1 MHALLNF
8 DLSIE
13 AHGDAYRARV
23 MASPAGEAE
32 RSFALPFTDQDL
44 QILVLKVVGSVGR
57 TRRKLRRFASV
68 ERRLLE
74 DFGGQLFEAVFSGS
88 VRSCLERSLAAA
100 EQEDAGL
107 RIRLRL
113 APSLENVPWEYLYDR
128 DYGFL
133 CLSPETPLVRYVEI
147 PRPVRPFPVRPPLRI
162 LAMIAAPTDV
172 QALQN
177 EEEWTKL
184 NGSLGEL
191 IERGMVQLDR
201 LPVGSLAALQ
211 RPLRQREYHVLHF
224 VGHGLYDEDAED
236 GALVLEGEGGRGRLV
251 TGRDLGTMLR
261 GHRSLRLVV
270 LNACEGARSA
280 VDDPFGGVA
289 QALVRQ
295 GVPAVIAMQFEISDP
310 VAVVFSQSFY
320 QALADLLPADEAM
333 VEARRAIF
341 AADNEVEWATPVI
354 YLRAPDGRIFAEV
367 PAAVIDDEEAQRQRD
382 EAERRRREEAERR
395 EREEAERLRLE
406 EAERLQRVEA
416 ERRER
421 EEVERREWDRRVG
434 EWNEVAAG
442 ALQEERWD
450 DAVGVLEQLVN
461 AGQNDPATMQR
472 LRFAHAQQQRAGLVA
487 EARRLYSAGQW
498 ADVLTVAEQ
507 LDRLG
512 ATDKETARLTASAKS
527 KLETAARKQAR
538 EQARAAGRPVVAD
551 MRDRLFARLVD
562 LGIYLIPLLL
572 LTPRYAPET
581 GEQISPGD
589 TLRLGG
595 IVLSIAIY
603 EVVLTAIWGR
613 TLGKR
618 LLRLQVIRSHDRGP
632 IGWSESFLR
641 WFIQLLAWATCTFA
655 LLYLTPYWDK
665 SGRRQGFHDRVAG
678 TLVVKLPP
686 R

>member
-1 MHALLNF
+1 MQALLNF
-8 DLSIE
+8 DLAIE
-13 AHGDAYRARV
+13 ARADGYRARV

-32 RSFALPFTDQDL
+32 GSFELPFSDKDL
-44 QILVLKVVGSVGR
+44 QILVLKVIGSVGR
-57 TRRKLRRFASV
+57 RRRKLRRFESV
-68 ERRLLE
+68 ERRMLE

-100 EQEDAGL
+100 EGEDAGL

-177 EEEWTKL
+177 EDEWNKL

-211 RPLRQREYHVLHF
+211 RPLRRREYHVLHF

-236 GALVLEGEGGRGRLV
+236 GALVLEDESGQGRLV

-367 PAAVIDDEEAQRQRD
+367 PVDEEKEQREREETERRERESGERREQ
-382 EAERRRREEAERR
+382 EAAERRAREEDERRREEAERR
-395 EREEAERLRLE
+395 QRE
-406 EAERLQRVEA
+406 VE

-421 EEVERREWDRRVG
+421 DRRVG

-442 ALQEERWD
+442 AMREGRWD

-472 LRFAHAQQQRAGLVA
+472 LRSAQAQQRRAGLVA

-538 EQARAAGRPVVAD
+538 EQAQAAGRPVVAD

-581 GEQISPGD
+581 GEQISTGD

-595 IVLSIAIY
+595 IILAIATY

-618 LLRLQVIRSHDRGP
+618 LLRLQVVRSDDRGP
-632 IGWSESFLR
+632 VGWSESLLR

-655 LLYLTPYWDK
+655 LVYLTPYWDK
-665 SGRRQGFHDRVAG
+665 SGRRQGLHDRVAG